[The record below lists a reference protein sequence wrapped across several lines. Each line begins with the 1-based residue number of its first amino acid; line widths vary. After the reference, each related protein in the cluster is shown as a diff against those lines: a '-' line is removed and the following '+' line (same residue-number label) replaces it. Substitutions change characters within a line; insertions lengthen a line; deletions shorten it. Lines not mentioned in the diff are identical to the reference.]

1 MTENISDGI
10 RRYNYIMGETNAAY
24 HRAAVKLGL
33 SDSAATILYSLCNYG
48 GRCLLGDII
57 KLSGMSK
64 QTVNSALRVL
74 EADGVVTLE
83 AESGR
88 RKAARLT
95 EKGTALAE
103 NTVARLIRMENEIF
117 AAWSEKEQETYLSFA
132 KRYLDDFAKRVDEM

>member
-1 MTENISDGI
+1 MTEHISDGM
-10 RRYNYIMGETNAAY
+10 RRFNYIMAETNAAY
-24 HRAAVKLGL
+24 HRASVKLGL
-33 SDSAATILYSLCNYG
+33 SDSAATILYSLCNYK

-64 QTVNSALRVL
+64 QTVNSALRGL

-88 RKAARLT
+88 RKAVRLT

-103 NTVARLIRMENEIF
+103 NTVARLIRIENEIL
-117 AAWSEKEQETYLSFA
+117 AAWSQHEQETYLGFA
-132 KRYLDDFAKRVDEM
+132 KRYLEDFKKHLEEM